1 MNLSKQFKKILFPI
15 SKNRNE
21 TFDPKM
27 SVLNCPSIQVWIL
40 TNVCIFVS
48 VHPKGRVS
56 RWSSSGG
63 VENGGKRNRCNRDFR
78 PFAKTLKL
86 FFSLSLSLF
95 LSLHSRSGKFKK
107 SINRSCRFFRRSN
120 SNKWKQ
126 AKLWEERERERDL
139 EINIKQGGPPETP
152 VSTTSDLD

>member
-56 RWSSSGG
+56 R
-63 VENGGKRNRCNRDFR
+63 
-78 PFAKTLKL
+78 
-86 FFSLSLSLF
+86 
-95 LSLHSRSGKFKK
+95 
-107 SINRSCRFFRRSN
+107 
-120 SNKWKQ
+120 
-126 AKLWEERERERDL
+126 
-139 EINIKQGGPPETP
+139 
-152 VSTTSDLD
+152 